1 MAYFPKR
8 HTSNNIVLLGKG
20 ATFGKP
26 AEEEEKFRDDV
37 SEIEANLSSRFN
49 ENVAKEIMRFSGLR
63 KAQQKRA
70 LELLDRYVE
79 SIDNSEIDR
88 DEILKGLKKF
98 GIKGNKLSRYN
109 VSILRNKLEE
119 RVGGRGFRGM
129 KEFID
134 EEETK
139 EETMAQEE
147 KEEDED
153 EYEPSSKRQKLN
165 PDSYSSLVRRLNK
178 LPADIINE
186 IAKFRGIKGL
196 SKIIQL
202 ERLYRQKVIQYN
214 NLLTRLYGDFDPE
227 YPDSYYYG
235 HPGAGPL
242 SDDEIRLNA
251 LRNEINQIE
260 SDMDVFIRFLNRSG
274 FPFSSD
280 L

>member
-8 HTSNNIVLLGKG
+8 HTSNNIVLLGK
-20 ATFGKP
+20 
-26 AEEEEKFRDDV
+26 
-37 SEIEANLSSRFN
+37 
-49 ENVAKEIMRFSGLR
+49 
-63 KAQQKRA
+63 
-70 LELLDRYVE
+70 
-79 SIDNSEIDR
+79 
-88 DEILKGLKKF
+88 
-98 GIKGNKLSRYN
+98 
-109 VSILRNKLEE
+109 
-119 RVGGRGFRGM
+119 GFRGM

-153 EYEPSSKRQKLN
+153 EDEDEPSSKRQKLN
-165 PDSYSSLVRRLNK
+165 PDTYSSLVKRLNK

-202 ERLYRQKVIQYN
+202 EKLYRQKVIQYN

-227 YPDSYYYG
+227 YPDYYG
-235 HPGAGPL
+235 HPLNAGPL

-251 LRNEINQIE
+251 LLNEIRQIE
-260 SDMDVFIRFLNRSG
+260 SDMDIFIRFLNKSG